1 LNPALQLCSTPVPK
15 PHQKKAK
22 DMIQLPKET
31 ETRKIGE
38 FAQMAC
44 TSAAQPVA
52 TNQNTKTGCCS
63 PCWKKELVD

>member
-1 LNPALQLCSTPVPK
+1 
-15 PHQKKAK
+15 
-22 DMIQLPKET
+22 MIQLPKET

-52 TNQNTKTGCCS
+52 TNQKTKTGCCS